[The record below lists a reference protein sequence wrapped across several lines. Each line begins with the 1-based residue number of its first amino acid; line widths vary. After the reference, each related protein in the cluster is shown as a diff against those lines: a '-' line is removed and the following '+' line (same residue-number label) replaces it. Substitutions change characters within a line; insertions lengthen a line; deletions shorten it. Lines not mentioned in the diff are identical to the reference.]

1 MKRTIL
7 LSVVLALLIIPL
19 SGCWSRKEL
28 GDLAVAIGL
37 GIDKTDKGYLVTV
50 QIVAPSLAAASSGG
64 GAGGPPALVVA
75 TESVTIMEAMRKLTT
90 MLPRKVYLSHLS
102 ILLLD
107 EAMAREGVRKPLD
120 FLFRDHEVR
129 PDFDVAIVRDGSAYD
144 ALSIMTPLERLPA
157 RDLYDSLNGS
167 QKNWAPTSAV
177 RLLDLMK
184 WFETDGQE
192 AVLTGLYLMG
202 DLEKGKTKANV
213 DSINSPL
220 KFEYRGIGV
229 MNDDVLVG
237 WLNEND
243 SKAYNYV
250 TGKVKS
256 TVGKVDCPDMQGN
269 FVMEVVDTKTA
280 IDPGV
285 RNGEPYA
292 TVKVRIEANV
302 GEVECNL
309 DLNSRETL
317 GKMKLQAIR
326 RTKELI
332 ATGIK
337 DVQDQFGADIFGF
350 GNAFHQRH
358 PRYWRKWKDQ
368 WNEKFSRMDVKVEV
382 EYIIKGRGR
391 IVNPPFKEP
400 ET

>member
-1 MKRTIL
+1 MRRTVIL
-7 LSVVLALLIIPL
+7 ICVLVLMSTPL
-19 SGCWSRKEL
+19 TGCWSRKEL

-37 GIDKTDKGYLVTV
+37 GIDRTDKGYRVTV

-64 GAGGPPALVVA
+64 AGGPPALVVA
-75 TESVTIMEAMRKLTT
+75 TESATIMEALRKLTT

-102 ILLLD
+102 MLLLD
-107 EAMAREGVRKPLD
+107 EAMAREGIRKPLD

-129 PDFDVAIVRDGSAYD
+129 PDFDVAIVREGTAYD

-184 WFETDGQE
+184 WFDLDGQE
-192 AVLTGLYLMG
+192 AVLTGLHMVG
-202 DLEKGKTKANV
+202 DLEKGKTKENV

-229 MNDDVLVG
+229 MKDDVLLG
-237 WLNEND
+237 WLNEED

-256 TVGKVDCPDMQGN
+256 TVGKVDCPDKDGN
-269 FVMEVVDTKTA
+269 FVMEVLDAKTS
-280 IDPGV
+280 IKPEV
-285 RNGEPYA
+285 RNGEPSA

-302 GEVECNL
+302 GEVECSL
-309 DLNSRETL
+309 DLNSRKTL
-317 GKMKLQAIR
+317 EKMKERAIA
-326 RTKELI
+326 RTEALI
-332 ATGIK
+332 VTGIR
-337 DVQDQFGADIFGF
+337 DVQNRFGVDIFGF
-350 GNAFHQRH
+350 GNKFHQKY
-358 PRYWRKWKDQ
+358 PRYWHKWQDQ
-368 WNEKFSRMDVKVEV
+368 WNEKFRRMDVKVVV

-400 ET
+400 DE

>member
-1 MKRTIL
+1 MRRTVL
-7 LSVVLALLIIPL
+7 LAVVLALLITPL
-19 SGCWSRKEL
+19 AGCWSRKEL
-28 GDLAVAIGL
+28 SDLAVAIGL
-37 GIDKTDKGYLVTV
+37 GIDKTGKGYRVTV

-64 GAGGPPALVVA
+64 GTGGPPALVVA

-90 MLPRKVYLSHLS
+90 MLPRKIYLSHLC

-107 EAMAREGVRKPLD
+107 EATAKEGIRKPLD

-129 PDFDVAIVRDGSAYD
+129 PDFDLAIVREGTAHD

-184 WFETDGQE
+184 WFDLEGRE
-192 AVLTGLYLMG
+192 AVLTGLFLVG
-202 DLEKGKTKANV
+202 NLEKGKTKENV

-229 MNDDVLVG
+229 MKNDVLLG
-237 WLNEND
+237 WLDESD

-256 TVGKVDCPDMQGN
+256 TVGKVDCPDGKGN
-269 FVMEVVDTKTA
+269 FVMEVLDAKSF
-280 IDPGV
+280 IRPGV

-302 GEVECNL
+302 GEVGCNL

-317 GKMKLQAIR
+317 QQMKLQAIK

-337 DVQDQFGADIFGF
+337 DVQEQFGVDIFGF
-350 GNAFHQRH
+350 GTFFHQRH
-358 PRYWRKWKDQ
+358 PRYWIQWKDQ
-368 WNEKFSRMDVKVEV
+368 WNEKFSRMDVNVVV

-391 IVNPPFKEP
+391 IVNPPLKE
-400 ET
+400 TDA

>member
-7 LSVVLALLIIPL
+7 LIAVLAVMITSLT
-19 SGCWSRKEL
+19 GCWSRKEL

-37 GIDKTDKGYLVTV
+37 GIDKTDKGYRVTV

-75 TESVTIMEAMRKLTT
+75 TESVTIMEALRKLTT

-107 EAMAREGVRKPLD
+107 EAMAKEGIRKPLD

-129 PDFDVAIVRDGSAYD
+129 PDFDVAIVREGTAYD

-184 WFETDGQE
+184 WFEVDGQE
-192 AVLTGLYLMG
+192 AVLTGLYLVG
-202 DLEKGKTKANV
+202 DLEKGKTKENV
-213 DSINSPL
+213 DAINSPL

-229 MNDDVLVG
+229 MKDDVLLG

-256 TVGKVDCPDMQGN
+256 TVGKVDCPDMPGN
-269 FVMEVVDTKTA
+269 FVMEVLDAKTS
-280 IDPGV
+280 IKPGV

-292 TVKVRIEANV
+292 TVKVRIEANI

-317 GKMKLQAIR
+317 SKMKTQAIA
-326 RTKELI
+326 RTEELI

-337 DVQDQFGADIFGF
+337 DVQEQFGVDIFGF
-350 GNAFHQRH
+350 GNTFHQRH
-358 PRYWRKWKDQ
+358 PRYWSKWQDQ
-368 WNEKFSRMDVKVEV
+368 WNEKFRTMEV
-382 EYIIKGRGR
+382 NVVVDYTIKGRGR

>member
-1 MKRTIL
+1 MRRTVL
-7 LSVVLALLIIPL
+7 LIVVLVLLITPL
-19 SGCWSRKEL
+19 TGCWSRKEL

-37 GIDKTDKGYLVTV
+37 GIDKTDKGYRVTV

-64 GAGGPPALVVA
+64 GTGGPPALAVA
-75 TESVTIMEAMRKLTT
+75 TESVTIMEAVRKLTT
-90 MLPRKVYLSHLS
+90 MLPRKIYLSHLS

-107 EAMAREGVRKPLD
+107 EATAREGIRKPLD

-129 PDFDVAIVRDGSAYD
+129 PDFDLAIVREGTAYD

-184 WFETDGQE
+184 WFDLEGKE
-192 AVLTGLYLMG
+192 AVLTGLFLVG
-202 DLEKGKTKANV
+202 NLEKGKTKENV
-213 DSINSPL
+213 DAINSPL

-229 MNDDVLVG
+229 MKNDMLLG
-237 WLNEND
+237 WLDEDD

-256 TVGKVDCPDMQGN
+256 TVGKVDCPGGEGN
-269 FVMEVVDTKTA
+269 FVMEVLDAKSS
-280 IDPGV
+280 IKPGI

-302 GEVECNL
+302 GEVGCNL

-317 GKMKLQAIR
+317 RQMKLQAIK

-337 DVQDQFGADIFGF
+337 DVQDQFGVDIFGF
-350 GNAFHQRH
+350 GTIFHQRH
-358 PRYWRKWKDQ
+358 PRYWSKWKDQ
-368 WNEKFSRMDVKVEV
+368 WNEKFSRMDVNVVV

-391 IVNPPFKEP
+391 IVNPPLKEP
-400 ET
+400 EA

>member
-7 LSVVLALLIIPL
+7 LIAVLAVMITSLT
-19 SGCWSRKEL
+19 GCWSRKEL

-37 GIDKTDKGYLVTV
+37 GIDKTDKGYRVTV

-75 TESVTIMEAMRKLTT
+75 TESVTIMEALRKLTT

-107 EAMAREGVRKPLD
+107 EAMAKEGIRKPLD

-129 PDFDVAIVRDGSAYD
+129 PDFDVAIVREGTAYD

-184 WFETDGQE
+184 WFEVDGQE
-192 AVLTGLYLMG
+192 AVLTGLYLVG
-202 DLEKGKTKANV
+202 DLEKGKTKENV
-213 DSINSPL
+213 DAINSPL

-229 MNDDVLVG
+229 MKDDVLLG
-237 WLNEND
+237 WLNESD

-256 TVGKVDCPDMQGN
+256 TVGKVDCPDMPGN
-269 FVMEVVDTKTA
+269 FVMEVLDAKTS
-280 IDPGV
+280 IMPEV
-285 RNGEPYA
+285 RGGEPYA
-292 TVKVRIEANV
+292 TVKVRIEANI

-317 GKMKLQAIR
+317 SKMKTEAIA
-326 RTKELI
+326 RTEELI

-337 DVQDQFGADIFGF
+337 DVQEHFGVDIFGF
-350 GNAFHQRH
+350 GNTFHRRH
-358 PRYWRKWKDQ
+358 PRYWSKWQDQ
-368 WNEKFSRMDVKVEV
+368 WNEKFRTMEV
-382 EYIIKGRGR
+382 NVVVDYTIKGRGR
-391 IVNPPFKEP
+391 IVNPPLKEP

>member
-1 MKRTIL
+1 MRRMVIL
-7 LSVVLALLIIPL
+7 ICVLVLISIPL
-19 SGCWSRKEL
+19 TGCWSRKEL
-28 GDLAVAIGL
+28 SDLAVAIGL
-37 GIDKTDKGYLVTV
+37 GIDRTDKGYRVTV

-64 GAGGPPALVVA
+64 AGGPPALVVA
-75 TESVTIMEAMRKLTT
+75 TESATIMEALRKLTT

-102 ILLLD
+102 MLLLD
-107 EAMAREGVRKPLD
+107 ESMAREGIRKPLD

-129 PDFDVAIVRDGSAYD
+129 PDFDVAIVREGTAYD

-167 QKNWAPTSAV
+167 QRNWAPTSAV

-184 WFETDGQE
+184 WFDLDGQE
-192 AVLTGLYLMG
+192 AVLTGLHLVG
-202 DLEKGKTKANV
+202 DLEKGKTKENV

-229 MNDDVLVG
+229 MKDDVLLG
-237 WLNEND
+237 WLNESD

-256 TVGKVDCPDMQGN
+256 TVGKVDCPDLDGD
-269 FVMEVVDTKTA
+269 FVMEVLDAKTS
-280 IDPGV
+280 IKPEL
-285 RNGEPYA
+285 RNGEPSA

-317 GKMKLQAIR
+317 EKMKEMAIA
-326 RTKELI
+326 RTEALI
-332 ATGIK
+332 ATGIR
-337 DVQDQFGADIFGF
+337 DVQSNFGVDIFGF
-350 GNAFHQRH
+350 GNKFHQKH
-358 PRYWRKWKDQ
+358 PRYWSKWKDQ
-368 WNEKFSRMDVKVEV
+368 WNEKFSRMDVKVVV

-391 IVNPPFKEP
+391 IVNPPLKEP
-400 ET
+400 DA